1 MRNVIDIV
9 GNSGITVGLRKDD
22 SVAVMYDNNQIIWFK
37 ADEFA
42 AMFAEVI

>member
-22 SVAVMYDNNQIIWFK
+22 SVAVMYDNNQIIWFD
-37 ADEFA
+37 AELFA
-42 AMFAEVI
+42 QMIEVV

>member
-9 GNSGITVGLRKDD
+9 GNSGITVGLRKDG

-42 AMFAEVI
+42 QLFEVV